1 MFVLRREKM
10 RCSSI
15 LALFFI
21 SGAAIQPTIAQTTS
35 LSEETKAP
43 IAPVQNVND
52 GDVELDANSES
63 NTRAGR
69 LDEADQ
75 EEAVREDVIQEQLEQ
90 SRSEQNAS
98 ASRAREPQSANQW
111 LAELQNIITNANFL
125 Q

>member
-1 MFVLRREKM
+1 MFVLRQEKM

-75 EEAVREDVIQEQLEQ
+75 EEAR
-90 SRSEQNAS
+90 SRGHRGHRD
-98 ASRAREPQSANQW
+98 RARGQQGEGDHQH
-111 LAELQNIITNANFL
+111 LAAGHHHR
-125 Q
+125 

>member
-1 MFVLRREKM
+1 MRR
-10 RCSSI
+10 SSI

-21 SGAAIQPTIAQTTS
+21 SGAAIQPTIAQTTL

-98 ASRAREPQSANQW
+98 ACARASLNRPISG
-111 LAELQNIITNANFL
+111 
-125 Q
+125 

>member
-1 MFVLRREKM
+1 M

-21 SGAAIQPTIAQTTS
+21 SGAAIQPAVAQTTS

-90 SRSEQNAS
+90 SRSEPT
-98 ASRAREPQSANQW
+98 R
-111 LAELQNIITNANFL
+111 
-125 Q
+125 